1 MHIGLCYMSARK
13 LGEIIHTLFE
23 KCKHLFMNSTPTQEH
38 SASRQT
44 SRLPKSL
51 TTQGWASI
59 SALRVVFSFTLLAL
73 ALLTIGFLADWELLR
88 LAVQQLR
95 GQPWL
100 LVVLVA
106 ACTGALMLRAIACR
120 ALSSG
125 CIGIYQL
132 FVSVQCRL
140 MVNHLT
146 PVNMGEIAR
155 PVLATRYGMPV
166 VEALIT
172 TTVARYL
179 DFAALLGIAAVVGAA
194 VSLSTGSPLWRE
206 RLATGLSLV
215 NEVLD

>member
-1 MHIGLCYMSARK
+1 MGFHFGPPGRV
-13 LGEIIHTLFE
+13 
-23 KCKHLFMNSTPTQEH
+23 
-38 SASRQT
+38 
-44 SRLPKSL
+44 SL
-51 TTQGWASI
+51 A
-59 SALRVVFSFTLLAL
+59 LLAL

-88 LAVQQLR
+88 LAIQQLR

-100 LVVLVA
+100 LAVLVVA
-106 ACTGALMLRAIACR
+106 YTGAFMLRAIAWR

-166 VEALIT
+166 VEALST

-194 VSLSTGSPLWRE
+194 VSLSIGSPLWRE